1 MFTFG
6 ALSFA
11 APVALLALA
20 ALPVIWWL
28 LRIIPPAPQRIR
40 FPAIRLVM
48 RLTNLEESSAKTPL
62 WLTLMRLGL
71 VTLLILGAAHPLLN
85 SSNQLS
91 GTGPVVIVID
101 DGWASAKNWAQR
113 QNTAANI
120 IDQAERDRRAVAIVT
135 TAPGEGKSRALESL
149 MSADAARET
158 IQALK
163 PKPWLVNRKAAVS
176 VLGMIGERAIKDG
189 GAAHVIWLSNGLDD
203 EATGE
208 FATALSAL
216 GAVTVLTDPPSALP
230 NILLPPVSDRDGL
243 IIRAL
248 KAPGSV
254 VRDLNIRL
262 RGEDGGVLTVTT
274 LKFELGKSAARRKL
288 PMPAEI
294 RNHVTYIEI
303 ENANHAGGMVLVDE
317 RWRRRPVGLV
327 TDAGRRVDQPL
338 LDDIFYLERALD
350 PFTEVRTGSVQKL
363 LRRELALLVLAD
375 PGRISGAKWRLIQNW
390 MGEGGLVLRFAGPQ
404 LAVMKGPMLPVRL
417 RQGDRELGG
426 ALSWTKPASIAAFPA
441 TSPFAGLAVPK
452 DIKINRQVLAQPSI
466 DLPDKTWARLT
477 DGTPIVTAE
486 RRGKGWLVF
495 FHITSSPNWSNLPLS
510 GLFVGMLQN
519 LVRLSRGVGGGAVDR
534 MLLPVLTIDGFGN
547 LGPVRTGARAIKANR
562 IETSVPGPEHPPG
575 FYGDESARRAFN
587 LSPKLAALSP
597 LGTSSGGFAMGS
609 YQSTREWNL
618 RGPLLGLAMLIAL
631 SDIIAS
637 FALRGLFAHRR
648 AVACFILLLFGVADG
663 WPGAAQAQSPTF
675 DPKTDTSAFAGALAV
690 RIAYVRTGDDRID
703 GISRD
708 GLRGLAFIA
717 NARTAAEMGEPAAID
732 PSTDDLS
739 FYPLIYW
746 PITDDSLPI
755 PAETADRLSKYMK
768 FGGTIFFDTRD
779 QSGTG
784 AGTNRLEEIA
794 RTINS
799 PPMQLIPRDHVL
811 TKSYYLLR
819 EFPGRWKGGQ
829 IWVAR
834 KESAN
839 DGVSPIIVGAND
851 WAGAWAIDEARKPIY
866 PVTPGGNRQREMAY
880 RFGIN
885 ILMYV
890 LTGNYKADQVHL
902 PAILERLG
910 Q

>member
-6 ALSFA
+6 VLSFA

-20 ALPVIWWL
+20 ALPAIWWL
-28 LRIIPPAPQRIR
+28 LRIIPPAPKRIR
-40 FPAIRLVM
+40 FPAIRLIM
-48 RLTNLEESSAKTPL
+48 SLFNPEESSATTPL
-62 WLTLMRLGL
+62 WLTLIRLAL
-71 VTLLILGAAHPLLN
+71 ITLLILSAANPLLN
-85 SSNQLS
+85 ASNQLS

-101 DGWASAKNWAQR
+101 DGWASAKNWGQR

-120 IDQAERDRRAVAIVT
+120 IDQAERDGRAVAIVT
-135 TAPGEGKSRALESL
+135 TAPGGGKSRAFESL
-149 MSADAARET
+149 MTANVARET

-163 PKPWLVNRKAAVS
+163 PKPWAVDRKAAVS
-176 VLGMIGERAIKDG
+176 VLGTLREGVLKDG
-189 GAAHVIWLSNGLDD
+189 GAAHVIWLSNGLND
-203 EATGE
+203 EVASE
-208 FATALSAL
+208 FAAALSEL
-216 GAVTVLTDPPSALP
+216 GAVTVLANLPSALP
-230 NILLPPVSDRDGL
+230 NILLPPVSERDGL

-254 VRDLNIRL
+254 VRNLNIL
-262 RGEDGGVLTVTT
+262 VRGNDGGVLTVTT
-274 LKFELGKSAARRKL
+274 LNFELGKTAARRRL

-294 RNHVTYIEI
+294 RNHVTQIEV
-303 ENANHAGGMVLVDE
+303 ENASHAGGIVLVDE

-327 TDAGRRVDQPL
+327 TDTGRRVDQPL
-338 LDDIFYLERALD
+338 LDEIFYLKRALD

-375 PGRISGAKWRLIQNW
+375 PGRISGAKQRLIQNW

-404 LAVMKGPMLPVRL
+404 LAVVKDPLVPVSL

-426 ALSWTKPASIAAFPA
+426 ALSWSKPASLAAFPA

-452 DIKINRQVLAQPSI
+452 DVKINRQVLAQPSV

-495 FHITSSPNWSNLPLS
+495 FHTTSSPNWSNLPLS

-519 LVRLSRGVGGGAVDR
+519 LVRLSRGVEAGANDR
-534 MLLPVLTIDGFGN
+534 TLPPVRTIDGFGS
-547 LGPVRTGARAIKANR
+547 LGPARTGARAIKADR
-562 IETSVPGPEHPPG
+562 IETSAPGPEHPPG
-575 FYGDESARRAFN
+575 FYGDETARRAFN
-587 LSPKLAALSP
+587 LSPKLEALNP
-597 LGTSSGGFAMGS
+597 LGTPSGGFAMGS
-609 YQSTREWNL
+609 YQAPRERNL

-631 SDIIAS
+631 ADIIAS
-637 FALRGLFAHRR
+637 FALRGFFTRRR
-648 AVACFILLLFGVADG
+648 AVAGFMLLLVTADV
-663 WPGAAQAQSPTF
+663 WLSAAQAQSPTLG
-675 DPKTDTSAFAGALAV
+675 PRTDTNPFAGALAV
-690 RIAYVRTGDDRID
+690 RVAYVRTGDARID
-703 GISRD
+703 STSRD
-708 GLRGLAFIA
+708 GLRGLAFIT
-717 NARTAAEMGEPAAID
+717 NSRTAAEMGEPAAID
-732 PSTDDLS
+732 PSFDDLS

-746 PITDDSLPI
+746 PITDDTPPI
-755 PAETADRLSKYMK
+755 SVETADRLNRYMK

-779 QSGTG
+779 KSGTG
-784 AGTNRLEEIA
+784 ADSNRLEEIA

-799 PPMQLIPRDHVL
+799 PPMQRIPRDHVL

-829 IWVAR
+829 VWVAR
-834 KESAN
+834 KGAAN

-851 WAGAWAIDEARKPIY
+851 WAGAWAIDEAGKPIY